1 MTSEQKEESSKLT
14 YDDRRKELIQEKT
27 QITENKT
34 ELVMDGEKVVE
45 ESKILSNV
53 EHKLRIVYSEE
64 GIKLAHKN
72 LSKQRTG
79 MEQRLSIL
87 KEQLKD
93 HKELPED
100 LKKLKEDIDKI
111 TLFAA
116 GEQKK
121 LELEDMEK
129 ELKTVKKE
137 FDELKSTIGSR
148 LKL

>member
-1 MTSEQKEESSKLT
+1 MSENKETQKLT

-27 QITENKT
+27 KVSENKT
-34 ELVMDGEKVVE
+34 EPVMDGDKVIE
-45 ESKILSNV
+45 EAKLLSTV
-53 EHKLRIVYSEE
+53 DHKLRVVYSEE
-64 GIKLAHKN
+64 GIKLAYKN
-72 LSKQRTG
+72 LSNQRTG
-79 MEQRLSIL
+79 MEQRISVL
-87 KEQLKD
+87 KEGLKD

-100 LKKLKEDIDKI
+100 LKKLKDDIDKI

-137 FDELKSTIGSR
+137 FDELKSTIGTR

>member
-1 MTSEQKEESSKLT
+1 MSENKETQKLT

-27 QITENKT
+27 KVSENKT
-34 ELVMDGEKVVE
+34 EPVMDGDKVIE
-45 ESKILSNV
+45 EAKLLSTV
-53 EHKLRIVYSEE
+53 DHKLRVVYSEE
-64 GIKLAHKN
+64 GIKLAYKN
-72 LSKQRTG
+72 LSNQRTG
-79 MEQRLSIL
+79 MEQRISGL
-87 KEQLKD
+87 KEGLKD

-137 FDELKSTIGSR
+137 FDELKSTIGTR